1 MTKLNVQSRNCEI
14 GEELQA
20 HFEEKVAGLERI
32 WPKSDEA
39 LVRLSCERGRFS
51 AEVTLLTGGMMTRGE
66 ERAATLRQAFDCA
79 IDKLESQLRRY
90 KDKKEARTRRHDNRD
105 DVAGTVSKVTLPS
118 AGLAPAG
125 ISPNAGTSGA
135 GTSGAGGF
143 GAGGFGANDTAGSA
157 NAAQTTAGADAG
169 TEADEQVVRV
179 KRFALKPMSAEEASL
194 QMGLLGHSFF
204 VFRDADN
211 NQVSVVY
218 RRRDGGYGLIE
229 PVAD

>member
-1 MTKLNVQSRNCEI
+1 MTKLNVQSRNCEVS
-14 GEELQA
+14 EELQA
-20 HFEEKVAGLERI
+20 HFEGKLAGLERL

-79 IDKLESQLRRY
+79 MDKLESQLRRY

-105 DVAGTVSKVTLPS
+105 DVAGTVSNVTLPS
-118 AGLAPAG
+118 AGLAPDG
-125 ISPNAGTSGA
+125 ISPNAG
-135 GTSGAGGF
+135 GF
-143 GAGGFGANDTAGSA
+143 AANDTAG
-157 NAAQTTAGADAG
+157 GADAAQAG
-169 TEADEQVVRV
+169 AESESDEQVVRV

-204 VFRDADN
+204 VFRDAGS

>member
-1 MTKLNVQSRNCEI
+1 MTLMTKLNVQSRNCEVS
-14 GEELQA
+14 EELQA
-20 HFEEKVAGLERI
+20 HFEEKLAGLERL

-51 AEVTLLTGGMMTRGE
+51 AEVTLLTGGMTTRGE

-79 IDKLESQLRRY
+79 MDKLESQLRRY

-105 DVAGTVSKVTLPS
+105 DVAGTVSNVTLPS
-118 AGLAPAG
+118 AGLASDG
-125 ISPNAGTSGA
+125 ISPNAGGFAASGFA
-135 GTSGAGGF
+135 ANDFAANDAAGG
-143 GAGGFGANDTAGSA
+143 A
-157 NAAQTTAGADAG
+157 NAAQTAVGADSETG
-169 TEADEQVVRV
+169 ADEQVVRV

-204 VFRDADN
+204 VFRDAGS